1 MDFEVIIP
9 TRWELLKMENILK
22 SINSQTVVPSRIT
35 FIVDKEISSQQAQE
49 NTYFLSR
56 SLDEELQGSL
66 RFITHLNS
74 DFVPFRW
81 ISYVRNFW
89 IDNAKYDNIIFI
101 DDDNE
106 FAPTFFEKLVNQR
119 ITNKLRYKKDLLIAP
134 LMVFR
139 KSNIVQSQWFYFNF
153 WLSKVQQNQDG
164 NSLFF
169 TPKMLSWNC
178 IFWSKSI
185 FQMYKFDEKMKFV
198 YEDLDF
204 TYRAYLWWV
213 PLLVVKSII
222 INHMEVKK
230 TKLRKLYIQDP
241 MTAYQKSKNR
251 IIFVKKNWSK
261 IEKYKFYSLWLWL
274 QTIWFIFLIS
284 IYWEEKLDLLKAVYY
299 WTRDWFKYIS

>member
-9 TRWELLKMENILK
+9 TRWELLKMENILR
-22 SINSQTVVPSRIT
+22 SINSQTIIPSRIT
-35 FIVDKEISSQQAQE
+35 FILDKEITSSELQE

-56 SLDEELQGSL
+56 SLDEDLQGCL

-74 DFVPFRW
+74 DFIPYCG

-89 IDNAKYDNIIFI
+89 IDNAKYDNLIFI

-106 FAPTFFEKLVNQR
+106 FESTFFERLINQR
-119 ITNKLRYKKDLLIAP
+119 LTNKLRYKKDLLIAP

-139 KSNIVQSQWFYFNF
+139 KTNIVQSQWFSFNF
-153 WLSKVQQNQDG
+153 LLSKVQLSKDWNP
-164 NSLFF
+164 LYY

-178 IFWSKSI
+178 IFWAKSI
-185 FQMYKFDEKMKFV
+185 FQTYRFDEKMKFV

-204 TYRAYLWWV
+204 TYRAFLWWV

-222 INHMEVKK
+222 INHMEIKK
-230 TKLRKLYIQDP
+230 TKLRRLYIQDP
-241 MTAYQKSKNR
+241 MTAYQKAKNR

-261 IEKYKFYSLWLWL
+261 IDNYKFFGLWLWL
-274 QTIWFIFLIS
+274 QTIWFILLI
-284 IYWEEKLDLLKAVYY
+284 ILHWEEKIDLLKAIYY
-299 WTRDWFKYIS
+299 WTKDWFKFNW